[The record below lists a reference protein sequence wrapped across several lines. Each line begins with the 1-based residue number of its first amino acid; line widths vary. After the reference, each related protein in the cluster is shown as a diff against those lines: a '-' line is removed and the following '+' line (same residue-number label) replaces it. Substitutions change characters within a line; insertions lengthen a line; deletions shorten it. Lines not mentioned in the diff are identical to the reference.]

1 MKQQTFNIIVL
12 RTPIIFLYAF
22 RSRCKILD
30 MKKNRLQD
38 CPDRVGTLSRL
49 KRLEL
54 DGEIRRRGQAAYRP
68 KYSTR

>member
-1 MKQQTFNIIVL
+1 MLRAPIVL
-12 RTPIIFLYAF
+12 LYAV
-22 RSRCKILD
+22 RPRCKILD

-54 DGEIRRRGQAAYRP
+54 DGEIRRGGQVAYRP

>member
-1 MKQQTFNIIVL
+1 MIISAGRTETALFRML
-12 RTPIIFLYAF
+12 RIDVSLRLFG
-22 RSRCKILD
+22 RNNKILD

-54 DGEIRRRGQAAYRP
+54 DGEIRRGG
-68 KYSTR
+68 